1 MVESAK
7 PYIPNRGDIVWLQF
21 NPRAGH
27 EQAGWRP
34 ALVVSPEAY
43 NGKVGLALVC
53 PITSRIKGY
62 PFEVALPPELEI
74 SGVILADQVKS
85 FDWQAREARF
95 ACKAPVEAIT
105 EVLAKIQ
112 LLVS

>member
-1 MVESAK
+1 MVESDNS
-7 PYIPNRGDIVWLQF
+7 YIPNRGDIVWLQF
-21 NPRAGH
+21 NPQAGH
-27 EQAGWRP
+27 EQAGWQP

-62 PFEVALPPELEI
+62 PFEVALPQELEI

-85 FDWQAREARF
+85 LDWQAREARF
-95 ACKAPVEAIT
+95 ACKAPVEVVA
-105 EVLAKIQ
+105 EVFAKIQ